1 MGTSQHW
8 SSPHPDSFFCS
19 QEVEGTAKPH
29 LPEVPFREYLDVL
42 AALRSN
48 SRFDT
53 GKYTYI
59 FNSRAAATMC
69 KLAGG
74 GGGVGEG
81 TEGRD

>member
-74 GGGVGEG
+74 GVGEG